1 MTTAQ
6 ETVPTN
12 GGQPAINSV
21 VFETKLIATP
31 QGTKQKIL
39 LQNENGPCS
48 LIALTNLLVLSKLH
62 KRYCLDLIDYV
73 NSHETI
79 SLQDLVSVLCEAAL
93 HLHALEEES
102 EGANPLDIHSLQQK
116 LLSMNNGLMVDPKFD
131 GNFRADASED
141 LFVFNI
147 FQVSLV
153 HGWCVEPVFDDPQ
166 SSILLKYSY
175 EQAQQVLMEAYQL
188 NSEANNVASTDPNY
202 EARKYQVN
210 KEAGYIK
217 PFLARTVRQMT
228 DYGLK
233 HMNDILFD
241 EDYVI
246 FFRNDHF
253 QTLYKQNGEL
263 FTLVSDAGYKKE
275 SQIVW
280 QSLKSVNGSE
290 DQFFDGNF
298 ELANPGDTFQAQQA
312 QQSQQS
318 QQSQK
323 IQQSQQVQ
331 TTQPKQGSAND
342 NDNGLTDEEL
352 AKILQEEEDAKY
364 ADNMQRRI
372 AQKDRRQQSR
382 RERNGQRNNANGNS
396 NGGDSVDEFGNPVA
410 SKKSKK
416 KFFKKKSKCIIL

>member
-1 MTTAQ
+1 MTAIQ

-12 GGQPAINSV
+12 GSQSAIHSA
-21 VFETKLIATP
+21 VFETKLVTTP

-48 LIALTNLLVLSKLH
+48 LIALSNLLVLSKLH
-62 KRYCLDLIDYV
+62 KRYCLELIDFV
-73 NSHETI
+73 NSHESI

-102 EGANPLDIHSLQQK
+102 EGARPLDIHSLQQK

-131 GNFRADASED
+131 GNFRTDASED

-166 SSILLKYSY
+166 SATLLKYSY

-188 NSEANNVASTDPNY
+188 NSATNNLANSDPTY
-202 EARKYQVN
+202 EARKAEVN

-233 HMNDILFD
+233 HMNDILYD

-275 SQIVW
+275 SHIVW

-298 ELANPGDTFQAQQA
+298 QLSSSVLQAQQT
-312 QQSQQS
+312 QQIQHPPQSQP
-318 QQSQK
+318 QQGPAS
-323 IQQSQQVQ
+323 
-331 TTQPKQGSAND
+331 D

-372 AQKDRRQQSR
+372 AQRDGRQQSR
-382 RERNGQRNNANGNS
+382 RERNGQRNNANGDNNTRS
-396 NGGDSVDEFGNPVA
+396 DSVDEFGNPVA
-410 SKKSKK
+410 NKKSKK